1 MEYITSLKEG
11 KEDTCLF
18 GGKASN
24 IFTLIKN
31 EINVPL
37 GYAISTKA
45 FTSFLEESH
54 IKPIINKIFAKEY
67 NPKEV
72 IEISTKIKNL
82 FLTSEIPS
90 NIISEIQRKHVKEFS
105 DIGEHNSYVVRSS
118 ANYEDSNSFSFAGQA
133 QSFLNIR
140 SITEIISS
148 IKMCWVSL
156 FSPQIL
162 LYLIQLNKRGFN
174 ITPLDLEMAI
184 IVQRMLK
191 PQVSGVLFTANV
203 LNNNKDQMMINSTWG
218 LGETITNNTII
229 PDLIIIKKER
239 FEIMKVTIGKKEKT
253 SVANPKGDS
262 TILIDTEGKYR
273 EICSLNSSQLMQI
286 HDLGL
291 KLEALFNYP
300 QDIEWAIENNTLYAL
315 QSRPITTL
323 SKK

>member
-11 KEDTCLF
+11 KADTCLF

-31 EINVPL
+31 EVNVPS

-45 FTSFLEESH
+45 FALFLEESR
-54 IKPIINKIFAKEY
+54 IKPIIKEIFTKEY

-72 IEISTKIKNL
+72 IEISTKIKKL
-82 FLTSEIPS
+82 FLTSEVPS
-90 NIISEIQRKHVKEFS
+90 NIISEIQQKHIKEFS
-105 DIGEHNSYVVRSS
+105 DIDEHNSYVVRSS
-118 ANYEDSNSFSFAGQA
+118 ANYEDSNNFSFAGQA

-148 IKMCWVSL
+148 IKMCWSSL

-174 ITPLDLEMAI
+174 ITPLNLEMAI

-203 LNNNKDQMMINSTWG
+203 INNNKDQMMINSTWG

-229 PDLIIIKKER
+229 PDMIIIQKNG
-239 FEIMKVTIGKKEKT
+239 FEIMKITIGKKEKT

-262 TILIDTEGKYR
+262 TILIDTERKYR

-286 HDLGL
+286 HNLGL

-300 QDIEWAIENNTLYAL
+300 QDIEWAIENNTLYIL

-323 SKK
+323 LKK

>member
-11 KEDTCLF
+11 KADTCLF

-31 EINVPL
+31 EVNVPS

-45 FTSFLEESH
+45 FALFLEESR
-54 IKPIINKIFAKEY
+54 IKPIIKEIFAKEY

-72 IEISTKIKNL
+72 IEISTKIKKL
-82 FLTSEIPS
+82 FLTSEVPS
-90 NIISEIQRKHVKEFS
+90 NIISEIQQKHIKEFS
-105 DIGEHNSYVVRSS
+105 DIDEHNSYVVRSS
-118 ANYEDSNSFSFAGQA
+118 ANYEDSNNFSFAGQA

-148 IKMCWVSL
+148 IKMCWASL

-174 ITPLDLEMAI
+174 ITPLNLEMAI

-203 LNNNKDQMMINSTWG
+203 INNNKDQMMINSTWG

-229 PDLIIIKKER
+229 PDMIIIQKNG
-239 FEIMKVTIGKKEKT
+239 FEIMKITIGKKEKT

-262 TILIDTEGKYR
+262 TILIDTERKYR

-286 HDLGL
+286 HNLGL

-300 QDIEWAIENNTLYAL
+300 QDIEWAIENNTLYIL

-323 SKK
+323 LKK

>member
-11 KEDTCLF
+11 KEDTRLF

-31 EINVPL
+31 EINVPP

-54 IKPIINKIFAKEY
+54 IKSIIEEIFAKEY

-82 FLTSEIPS
+82 FLTTEIPS
-90 NIISEIQRKHVKEFS
+90 NITSEIQRNHNKEFTDS
-105 DIGEHNSYVVRSS
+105 DEHTSYVVRSS
-118 ANYEDSNSFSFAGQA
+118 ANYEDLNSFSFAGQA

-140 SITEIISS
+140 SITEIILS
-148 IKMCWVSL
+148 IKMCWASL

-162 LYLIQLNKRGFN
+162 LYLLQLNRKGFN
-174 ITPLDLEMAI
+174 ITPLNLEMAI
-184 IVQRMLK
+184 VVQKMLN
-191 PQVSGVLFTANV
+191 PQVSGVLFTTNV
-203 LNNNKDQMMINSTWG
+203 INNNENQMMINSTWG

-229 PDLIIIKKER
+229 PDLIIVKKSNCD
-239 FEIMKVTIGKKEKT
+239 IMKISIGKKEKT
-253 SVANPKGDS
+253 SIANPKGDS
-262 TILIDTEGKYR
+262 TLLIDTERKNQDK
-273 EICSLNSSQLMQI
+273 CSLTSSQLKQL
-286 HDLGL
+286 HNLGL
-291 KLEALFNYP
+291 KLEELFKYP
-300 QDIEWAIENNTLYAL
+300 QDIEWAIENNILYAL

-323 SKK
+323 PKN